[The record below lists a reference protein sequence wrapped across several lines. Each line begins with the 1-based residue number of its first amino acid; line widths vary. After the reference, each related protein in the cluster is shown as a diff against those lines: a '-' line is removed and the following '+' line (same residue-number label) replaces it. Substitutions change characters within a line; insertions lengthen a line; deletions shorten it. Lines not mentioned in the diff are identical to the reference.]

1 MILDVVA
8 NVEKLKQVHP
18 GFGPALE
25 YLRQTNLN
33 DLPAGR
39 VEIDGAR
46 LYAMVIRG
54 KGNGLSGAKLEVH
67 RRYIDVQYCVTGSD
81 VIGWKPAATCHDPEQ
96 PFDEQKD
103 YQFFRDAAD
112 SWVTIPQGSFGI
124 FFPADAHAP
133 AAAEGAIHKVVVKV
147 LVDWA

>member
-8 NVEKLKQVHP
+8 NEEKLKRVHP

-25 YLRQTNLN
+25 YLRKTNLSE
-33 DLPAGR
+33 LPAGR
-39 VEIDGAR
+39 TEIDGAR
-46 LYAMVIRG
+46 LYAMVVRG
-54 KGNGLSGAKLEVH
+54 QGMGQKGAKLEVH

-96 PFDEQKD
+96 EFDEQKD

-112 SWVTIPQGSFGI
+112 SWVTIPEGSFGI
-124 FFPADAHAP
+124 FFPEDAHAP
-133 AAAEGAIHKVVVKV
+133 AGADGPIHKVVVKV
-147 LVDWA
+147 LVDWV

>member
-8 NVEKLKQVHP
+8 NEERLKHVHP

-25 YLRQTNLN
+25 YLRRIDFDQ
-33 DLPAGR
+33 LPDGR
-39 VEIDGAR
+39 VEIDGTR

-54 KGNGLSGAKLEVH
+54 EGKGQQGAKLEVH

-81 VIGWKPAATCHDPEQ
+81 VIGWKPAATCTDPEQ

-124 FFPADAHAP
+124 FFPEDAHAP
-133 AAAEGAIHKVVVKV
+133 AAADGPIHKVVVKV
-147 LVDWA
+147 AVDWQ